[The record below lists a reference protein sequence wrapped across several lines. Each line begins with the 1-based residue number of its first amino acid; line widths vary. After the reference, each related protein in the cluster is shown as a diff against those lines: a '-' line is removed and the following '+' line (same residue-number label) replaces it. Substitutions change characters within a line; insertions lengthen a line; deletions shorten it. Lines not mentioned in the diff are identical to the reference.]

1 MNDLSSTGNGSG
13 SAEHPSVG
21 SPPGLLPVPRAP
33 NGNGRALEE
42 NFLTL
47 REVLG
52 VLRRNVWLILL
63 GGLLGVAAT
72 LGLLSVETPLYRA
85 NALIRL
91 TDARGALAGPIGVA
105 PQRQVATNV
114 DPVLSEIMVL
124 QGRGVLGTVVE
135 REGLRLTHPE
145 SGSTPVWVSDVRVD
159 LPPESRRQV
168 RFRFGPE
175 RWTMG
180 VGEAVAD
187 ASYGASASVGGLTVT
202 VTARPEPDEA
212 LLAVVGSDAAVDR
225 LLENLT
231 VRARRGTDGID
242 VSVVSP
248 DPAAAERIVNA
259 VIHVYQE
266 VNARTNQQRA
276 TRRRLFLEEQLQSTD
291 SRLIDAQ
298 AALSDFRSRQQVYSS
313 REKLAA
319 QQSAVLEIDMRRK
332 ELDADRRTYRS
343 LLDGLEARRA
353 EGEAPDLA
361 SLVALPGVASNPVIS
376 QLYGQLTS
384 YQAARDSSTTGAW
397 ARAETHPDVE
407 RLDRLITTT
416 ENRLVEAVE
425 SHIASL
431 DTRIEELGGL
441 RERNAVELGALP
453 EAEAQEARLAQ
464 QVTSLQTMAD
474 ELRSEYQKARVEE
487 AVETGDVEIV
497 SLASRANPLPTRRGL
512 KLFLGSLIGLIL
524 GASGGFLREHL
535 DDAIVHEDQ
544 MEGVLRVPSLA
555 VIPEIIA
562 SPDADG
568 ARAPVVGEV
577 VPGANGHGG
586 KKRFRSK
593 GDLER
598 HRSAAGDYSYTAGA
612 EAYRKLRTNL
622 IFSKAVQRL
631 SSLVV
636 TSACPAEGKTITVAN
651 LGVAFASQGIKVLL
665 MDSDLRRPD
674 LAKTFGFPK
683 APGLTD
689 VLVGEIDLAGAIRS
703 TGRPGLDVLPPGK
716 LPPNPSELVGGR
728 RMEKLVRDLSEHYD
742 ILILDSPPLL
752 AASDAA
758 VLGSVAD
765 GVLMVVRAGYT
776 DSNAAADAMEQLSN
790 VGARMVGAVLN
801 DPDANVQRYGYYY
814 QYAYYAEPVDA

>member
-1 MNDLSSTGNGSG
+1 MNDLTSPGSG
-13 SAEHPSVG
+13 SGPAEHPPSGPSPG
-21 SPPGLLPVPRAP
+21 SLYAPRPP
-33 NGNGRALEE
+33 NGNGRSVDDS
-42 NFLTL
+42 FLTL

-52 VLRRNVWLILL
+52 VLRRSVWLIVA
-63 GGLLGVAAT
+63 GGVLGVGAT
-72 LGLLSVETPLYRA
+72 IGLLSIETPMYRA

-91 TDARGALAGPIGVA
+91 TDARGALAGPIGIA
-105 PQRQVATNV
+105 PQRQVASNV

-124 QGRGVLGTVVE
+124 RGRGVLGTVVE
-135 REGLRLTHPE
+135 REGLRLTDPE
-145 SGSTPVWVSDVRVD
+145 HGAAPAWLSEARVD
-159 LPPESRRQV
+159 LPPESTRQV
-168 RFRFGPE
+168 HLSFGPE
-175 RWTMG
+175 RWTLA
-180 VGEAVAD
+180 VGEAVA
-187 ASYGASASVGGLTVT
+187 ATAYGSSAAMDGLEMTVS
-202 VTARPEPDEA
+202 ARPEREEA
-212 LLAVVGSDAAVDR
+212 LLAVVSRDVAIDR
-225 LLENLT
+225 LLEDLT

-248 DPAAAERIVNA
+248 DPAAAERVVNA
-259 VIHVYQE
+259 VVHVYQE

-276 TRRRLFLEEQLQSTD
+276 TRRRMFLEDQLQSTD
-291 SRLIDAQ
+291 SRLIGAQ
-298 AALSDFRSRQQVYSS
+298 AALSDFRSRKQVYSS

-343 LLDGLEARRA
+343 LLDGLESRRLA
-353 EGEAPDLA
+353 GEEPDLA
-361 SLVALPGVASNPVIS
+361 SLVALPGIASNPVIS
-376 QLYGQLTS
+376 QLYGQLAS
-384 YQAARDSSTTGAW
+384 YQAARDSSTTGLW

-416 ENRLVEAVE
+416 EGRLIEAVE

-431 DTRIEELGGL
+431 DARIAELGGL

-497 SLASRANPLPTRRGL
+497 SLASRSSPLSNRRGL
-512 KLFLGSLIGLIL
+512 KLFLGSLIGLTL

-544 MEGVLRVPSLA
+544 MEAVLRVPSLA
-555 VIPEIIA
+555 VIPEIVA
-562 SPDADG
+562 SSGELQP
-568 ARAPVVGEV
+568 PVVGEV
-577 VPGANGHGG
+577 VPGENGHGG
-586 KKRFRSK
+586 KKRFRTRQ
-593 GDLER
+593 DADR

-631 SSLVV
+631 GSLVV

-665 MDSDLRRPD
+665 VDSDLRRPD

-689 VLVGEIDLAGAIRS
+689 VLVGEIGLAEAIRS
-703 TGRPGLDVLPPGK
+703 TGRTGLDVLPPGK

-728 RMEKLVRDLSEHYD
+728 RMEELVRDLSEHYD

-758 VLGSVAD
+758 VLGSIAD

-776 DSNAAADAMEQLSN
+776 DSNAADDAMEQLAN
-790 VGARMVGAVLN
+790 VGARTVGAVLN